1 LCSLAAACGG
11 AERHSEELP
20 AQTAVQKADYAYLCV
35 EAIEEDGSQ
44 KGLGVDQNLVEHMD
58 EVMNALPMLQEAGV
72 SLNFIIQAHKLAIPA
87 EMDAVFALVDD
98 AEKRGLSVLPTPV
111 VSADDGYY
119 PNATNFEIVGPVVR
133 ELIKQ
138 WQARGLEPTMLYI
151 DMEPSRDL
159 VQALSSLDL
168 AKAVPKDHI
177 DRERYAAGV
186 QSYAALVDELHAAGW
201 KVAVTTQASL
211 LADYDDGDD
220 DTRQY
225 FNVILDGPKWDQMDF
240 QLYRSAYTSQVPGL
254 DAFFVYTFGKKALAT
269 FPNTRVGVSLGL
281 THPGPIY
288 PDTPTYKSAASLR
301 EDVQAAIAA
310 GFQREQITVYNLKGV
325 LMGPPVCDKLVGCD
339 PSDYH
344 YQAND
349 PGSWFVSAATP
360 VAPEKSATTGALL
373 DQFGLMDKL
382 LDMSEDSQ
390 SGGLLG
396 N

>member
-1 LCSLAAACGG
+1 
-11 AERHSEELP
+11 
-20 AQTAVQKADYAYLCV
+20 
-35 EAIEEDGSQ
+35 
-44 KGLGVDQNLVEHMD
+44 M
-58 EVMNALPMLQEAGV
+58 
-72 SLNFIIQAHKLAIPA
+72 
-87 EMDAVFALVDD
+87 
-98 AEKRGLSVLPTPV
+98 
-111 VSADDGYY
+111 
-119 PNATNFEIVGPVVR
+119 
-133 ELIKQ
+133 
-138 WQARGLEPTMLYI
+138 
-151 DMEPSRDL
+151 
-159 VQALSSLDL
+159 
-168 AKAVPKDHI
+168 
-177 DRERYAAGV
+177 
-186 QSYAALVDELHAAGW
+186 
-201 KVAVTTQASL
+201 
-211 LADYDDGDD
+211 
-220 DTRQY
+220 RQY